1 MAPSA
6 DFRGASASARLRKR
20 QVISVATS
28 VLKPAAAVAECL
40 PFTHEGVKV
49 VKRKIDRLQA
59 HSTGSF
65 ALTLS
70 PKSWYDI
77 LFHLFGSMDPTDRED
92 CTYIDVGC
100 GQGHGVIYAHQL
112 CNVQSDGVDF
122 EAVIDVAQMTWDAL
136 IRRGD
141 VSAPERGSSNWPAAG
156 KTPPLR
162 FAVNDALNSRF
173 NLLPYTHAS
182 CIIDDAGVVLHF
194 IALAQATA
202 KGSKRRRRSVQR
214 IVFLVPNRG
223 MDELDSFGF
232 ADYTQFKVTLEG
244 GRCSRSVCAATL

>member
-20 QVISVATS
+20 QVISATL
-28 VLKPAAAVAECL
+28 VPKPAAAVAEGL
-40 PFTHEGVKV
+40 PFTHEGVKL

-77 LFHLFGSMDPTDRED
+77 LFYLFGCMDPADREG
-92 CTYIDVGC
+92 CAYIDVGC

-112 CNVQSDGVDF
+112 CNVQSDGIDF

-141 VSAPERGSSNWPAAG
+141 VSAPVRGSSKWAVPG

-162 FAVNDALNSRF
+162 FAVEDALHSRF
-173 NLLPYTHAS
+173 SLQPYTHAS

-194 IALAQATA
+194 IALAQAAA
-202 KGSKRRRRSVQR
+202 KGAKRRRRCVER